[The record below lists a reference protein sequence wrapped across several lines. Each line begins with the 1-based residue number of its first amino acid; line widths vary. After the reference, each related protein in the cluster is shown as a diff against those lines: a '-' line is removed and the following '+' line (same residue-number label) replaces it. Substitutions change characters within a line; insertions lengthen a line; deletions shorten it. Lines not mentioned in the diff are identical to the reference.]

1 MMKINAIKIKIVTPD
16 GLYGFEQSFQK
27 GLNIIRGNNSSGKS
41 SLFQAILYALGLE
54 ELLGGKNEK
63 TMQSVLKD
71 QVEFPDSDFH
81 QILQSEVFLEIENN
95 EVITVSRSI
104 ISPTDSPKLVNV
116 YYGSLL
122 TGDNKNLKKQS
133 MFIHDKGGAADDVY
147 GFHAFLSRFLGWN
160 MPEVIN
166 NQGQSSH
173 LYIQQIAPTFMIE
186 QKSGWSDF
194 FATMPYYGI
203 KQATSRIIEYIL
215 NMDVFENQ
223 RRKTELNYREEQ
235 IKEEWKTLFIHIA
248 NIARDTRYNLQGLNE
263 KPSILNIN
271 EVLLLKDTET
281 GTIDILTEL
290 STFKREYARLNT
302 IKVKSIGD
310 SAELYEEQLNTLQ
323 YSLAQKS
330 ISYDIMN
337 SDLLLC
343 EQQLEEYKEQLQDVN
358 SDLKK
363 NRNALKIIDLGGEI
377 QSEVAFL
384 ICPTCHQHIEDSL
397 LPNSIQEIP
406 MGINENIQYLESK
419 KKMIEKYIEGQ
430 VLKCNGLRKNMETIR
445 LDLANLRSQI
455 RSIKKDLT
463 EDNRLPSISEIEY
476 RLNLKKKIEL
486 FERKINEFEKLKDQ
500 LNSLSKEYT
509 KLLYQKKT
517 FAVNA
522 YSANDIKK
530 IKDLD
535 SYFKTALQDFE
546 YESKP
551 ISTIRI
557 SDVDYLPLT
566 QLETGEKYNIRFDSS
581 ASDFIRC
588 LWAYYI
594 ALMQTSLKNNGNHP
608 NLLMFDE
615 PKQQDMSEDG
625 FRTFMRK
632 LSEFTSEQ
640 ILVFASFENK
650 DESFVSTTEG
660 LTYNLIHIK
669 EKLIKPLD
677 ND

>member
-16 GLYGFEQSFQK
+16 GLYGFEQSFQE

-81 QILQSEVFLEIENN
+81 KILQSEVYLEIENN
-95 EVITVSRSI
+95 EAITVRRSI

-116 YYGSLL
+116 YYGKLL

-147 GFHAFLSRFLGWN
+147 GFHAFLSKFLGWN

-173 LYIQQIAPTFMIE
+173 LYIQQIAPTFIIE

-235 IKEEWKTLFIHIA
+235 IKEDWKTIFIHLS
-248 NIARDTRYNLQGLNE
+248 NIARDTRYNLHGLNE

-281 GTIDILTEL
+281 GTIDIQTECAI
-290 STFKREYARLNT
+290 FKREYARLNT
-302 IKVKSIGD
+302 TEVRTIGD
-310 SAELYEEQLNTLQ
+310 SAELYESKLSILQ
-323 YSLAQKS
+323 NSLAQKS
-330 ISYDIMN
+330 IAYDMMN

-343 EQQLEEYKEQLQDVN
+343 EQQLEEYREQLKDVN
-358 SDLKK
+358 ADLKK

-430 VLKCNGLRKNMETIR
+430 VLKCNCLRKNLDSIR
-445 LDLANLRSQI
+445 LDLTNLRSQI
-455 RSIKKDLT
+455 RSIKKDLI
-463 EDNRLPSISEIEY
+463 EDNRLPSIYEIEY

-486 FERKINEFEKLKDQ
+486 FDRKITEFNGLKDK
-500 LNSLSKEYT
+500 LHNLSNEYT
-509 KLLYQKKT
+509 KLVHQKKSVAT
-517 FAVNA
+517 SSYSVNDM
-522 YSANDIKK
+522 NK
-530 IKDLD
+530 IKDFE
-535 SYFKTALQDFE
+535 SYFKTALTDFE

-557 SDVDYLPLT
+557 STDDYLPLT

-594 ALMQTSLKNNGNHP
+594 ALMQTSIKDKGNHP

-615 PKQQDMSEDG
+615 PKQQDMSEGG

-650 DESFVSTTEG
+650 DESFQSATEG
-660 LTYNLIHIK
+660 LTYSLIHIK
-669 EKLIKPLD
+669 EKMIRPLEG
-677 ND
+677 N

>member
-1 MMKINAIKIKIVTPD
+1 MIKINAIKIKIVTPD

-81 QILQSEVFLEIENN
+81 KILQSEVYLEIENN
-95 EVITVSRSI
+95 ETITVRRSI

-116 YYGSLL
+116 YYGKLL

-235 IKEEWKTLFIHIA
+235 IKENWKTIFIHIS

-263 KPSILNIN
+263 TPSILNIN

-281 GTIDILTEL
+281 GTINIQTEL
-290 STFKREYARLNT
+290 STFKSEYSKLNT
-302 IKVKSIGD
+302 IEVKSIGE
-310 SAELYEEQLNTLQ
+310 SAELYEKQLSALQ

-330 ISYDIMN
+330 ISYDMMN

-343 EQQLEEYKEQLQDVN
+343 EQQLEEYREQLQDVN

-377 QSEVAFL
+377 QSEVAIL

-430 VLKCNGLRKNMETIR
+430 VLKCSGLRKNMETIR
-445 LDLANLRSQI
+445 LDLTNLRSQI

-486 FERKINEFEKLKDQ
+486 FDRKISEFNELKDKLQ
-500 LNSLSKEYT
+500 NLSNEYA
-509 KLLYQKKT
+509 KLVYQKKSI
-517 FAVNA
+517 AA
-522 YSANDIKK
+522 SSYSVNDINK
-530 IKDLD
+530 IKDFE
-535 SYFKTALQDFE
+535 SYFKTALTDFE

-557 SDVDYLPLT
+557 LTDDYLPLT

-594 ALMQTSLKNNGNHP
+594 ALMQTSLKDNGNHP

-650 DESFVSTTEG
+650 DESFQSATEG

-669 EKLIKPLD
+669 EKLIKPLEE
-677 ND
+677 N

>member
-1 MMKINAIKIKIVTPD
+1 MIKLNAIKIKIVTPD

-173 LYIQQIAPTFMIE
+173 LYIQQIAPIFMIE

-223 RRKTELNYREEQ
+223 RRKTELSYREEQ
-235 IKEEWKTLFIHIA
+235 IKEDWKTIFIHIS

-263 KPSILNIN
+263 KPSLLNIN

-281 GTIDILTEL
+281 GVIDLQTEL
-290 STFKREYARLNT
+290 ATFKREYARLNT

-310 SAELYEEQLNTLQ
+310 SAEFYEQQLSTLQ
-323 YSLAQKS
+323 YTLAQKS

-430 VLKCNGLRKNMETIR
+430 VLKCSGLRKNMETIR
-445 LDLANLRSQI
+445 LDLINLRSQI

-640 ILVFASFENK
+640 TLVFASFENK
-650 DESFVSTTEG
+650 DESFLSATKG

-669 EKLIKPLD
+669 EKLIKPLVLS
-677 ND
+677 